1 MTTKK
6 AATAEVA
13 TVDADAGPAAPSF
26 PSRYSE
32 EFRQKDRESCAKL
45 LNPNVTLGAGG
56 LSPEEFAAKY
66 HTVQG
71 DAPETG
77 YRPTMLN
84 SYTAQ
89 HIERMVTAGR
99 EALGL
104 GEHADAARIAEH
116 VQRSTAAMLDE
127 RTISTI
133 DEAHVSERRLMVAT
147 GEDGFGSVKL
157 TPVTLRFGKDPSM
170 SDGDAVNQRIDAERE
185 MLLGL
190 DLGSYGRST
199 LQAIDRVAAQLAEVQ
214 GFDAKT
220 GEPIMRY
227 SGKARITLE
236 SQLFNLKRSSRLE
249 AVTSALAYQLKKE
262 HVELTAAQEA
272 EDAAAVETKA
282 EEIVRAQRI
291 ETAAVARAKQL
302 AAKGLYR

>member
-6 AATAEVA
+6 AATAEA
-13 TVDADAGPAAPSF
+13 TTVDTNAAPAAPTF

-45 LNPNVTLGAGG
+45 LNPNVTVGT
-56 LSPEEFAAKY
+56 EDWHAKFG
-66 HTVQG
+66 TPTG
-71 DAPETG
+71 ESPETG
-77 YRPTMLN
+77 YRPTTLN
-84 SYTAQ
+84 SFTAQ
-89 HIERMVTAGR
+89 HVERMVTAGR

-116 VQRSTAAMLDE
+116 VQRSTTAMLEE
-127 RTISTI
+127 RTISTV

-147 GEDGFGSVKL
+147 GEDGFGGVKL

-170 SDGDAVNQRIDAERE
+170 SDDEAVNQRIDAQRE
-185 MLLGL
+185 TLLAL
-190 DLGSYGRST
+190 DLATFGRST
-199 LQAIDRVAAQLAEVQ
+199 LQAIDRVEAQLAQ
-214 GFDAKT
+214 TLGFDGKT
-220 GEPIMRY
+220 GKPIDRY
-227 SGKARITLE
+227 TGKERASLQ

-249 AVTSALAYQLKKE
+249 AVTSALAYQLQKE
-262 HVELTAAQEA
+262 HRELTAAQEA

-291 ETAAVARAKQL
+291 ETAAAARAKQL